1 MARPKSN
8 VKTKGT
14 SVTLPVELKRQLDIL
29 VLAGGYK
36 DFSALIVELGKRM
49 VEANR
54 ELVLNVQRA
63 IETQPVNQPSTEMF
77 TSKSPSE
84 GGGSNETT

>member
-1 MARPKSN
+1 MARPKSDEQ
-8 VKTKGT
+8 KKGT
-14 SVTLPVELKRQLDIL
+14 TVTLPVELKFQLDIL
-29 VLAGGYK
+29 VLAGHYK
-36 DFSALIVELGKRM
+36 DFSALIEELGKKF

-77 TSKSPSE
+77 TSKSTSG
-84 GGGSNETT
+84 GGGSDETA